1 MIRYFT
7 SLTERQWARHDRRVQ
22 HGSDTRV
29 PGCFRITIMS
39 RPLPSAT
46 IARIA
51 SGHNETTTAAAD
63 ILGAGGNA
71 VDALIAA
78 GWAACAAE
86 PVLCSPGGG
95 GHAMLRLRGR
105 APIVADFF
113 TQTPC
118 ARRVDGVDFY
128 PIQGNFGADVQEF
141 HIGMGSAA
149 VPGMV
154 AGMFAL
160 HQRYASMPMTELVQ
174 PAIELARDGVELNA
188 VQSEALRILEPIVRS
203 EDRAAAMF
211 GMCTSASPLPEPGR
225 IFCNAPLADFLAL
238 VARHGAEY
246 FYRGE
251 IAAQIAAISTRNG
264 GHISSSD
271 LQRYRVRW
279 RRPMHWRLDDGTR
292 FWSNPPPAFGGLMVA
307 LMTQALALRL
317 EQGTGFGSAAHL
329 TALLDAMRASQ
340 NQRGELER
348 PDCLKSSRVLMQAFR
363 QLGQEHLMTARGTSH
378 ISVRDAAGNM
388 AGMTLSNGEGC
399 GRVVP
404 DCGFMLNN
412 MLGEQDLNRLGFH
425 QWPRNRRLSSMMAP
439 TLVERAGLR
448 ILLGSGGS
456 NRIRT
461 AIAQVLCNVMQF
473 GMDLQAAVEAPRL
486 HLEGN
491 LLSVEFGGC
500 NWPDGVGDWLAR
512 HYPDARRWPGRSL
525 YFGGAHAVADDA
537 QAADPRRMGAA
548 WQQH

>member
-1 MIRYFT
+1 
-7 SLTERQWARHDRRVQ
+7 
-22 HGSDTRV
+22 
-29 PGCFRITIMS
+29 MS
-39 RPLPSAT
+39 
-46 IARIA
+46 IARVA
-51 SGHNETTTAAAD
+51 SGHRETTAAAAD

-105 APIVADFF
+105 GPVVADFF
-113 TQTPC
+113 TQTPL
-118 ARRVDGVDFY
+118 ARRIDGADFY

-160 HQRYASMPMTELVQ
+160 HRRYASMPMTELVQ
-174 PAIELARDGVELNA
+174 PALALARSGVELNA
-188 VQSEALRILEPIVRS
+188 VQAEALRILEPIVRTD
-203 EDRAAAMF
+203 DRSAAMF
-211 GMCTSASPLPEPGR
+211 GLESASSPLPDRGR
-225 IFCNAPLADFLAL
+225 CIRNLELADFLAMI
-238 VARHGAEY
+238 ARDGFER

-251 IAAQIAAISTRNG
+251 VAAQIEALSNQHG
-264 GHISSSD
+264 GHISFKD
-271 LQRYRVRW
+271 LQRYSVRW
-279 RRPMHWRLDDGTR
+279 RRPIHWRLDDGTR

-307 LMTQALALRL
+307 LMTQALDGFLAP
-317 EQGTGFGSAAHL
+317 EAGFGSAAHL
-329 TALLDAMRASQ
+329 DALLGAMRFSQ
-340 NQRGELER
+340 DQRGALER
-348 PDCLKSSRVLMQAFR
+348 PDCLKSSRLLMQAFR
-363 QLGQEHLMTARGTSH
+363 QVGRAHLMTARGTSH

-412 MLGEQDLNRLGFH
+412 MLGEQDLNRLGFNH
-425 QWPRNRRLSSMMAP
+425 WPLNRRLSSMMAP
-439 TLVERAGLR
+439 TLVERAGRR

-461 AIAQVLCNVMQF
+461 AIAQTLCNVMHF
-473 GMDLQAAVEAPRL
+473 GMDLQAAVDAPRL
-486 HLEGN
+486 HLESD

-500 NWPDGVGDWLAR
+500 GWREGAGDWLAEN
-512 HYPDARRWPGRSL
+512 YPDARRWPSRSL
-525 YFGGAHAVADDA
+525 YFGGVHAVADDA
-537 QAADPRRMGAA
+537 QAADPRRMGTA
-548 WQQH
+548 WQQD